1 MTTITELST
10 SELVKENSNFYD
22 PVRNVDII
30 NLNYY
35 LTKSF
40 NEYIFHITENNL
52 KLSRTDK
59 NKLGIH
65 FIIKEVIRACKSS
78 KYKKFFYYKVESE
91 KTIEE
96 SLVRRIFNSLTPN
109 ILYDNYSFSEFV
121 SDKESDYHVISDKF
135 NISLAKFRKF
145 LKKYE
150 LKHLE
155 AELLNDMNVKLS
167 LMT

>member
-78 KYKKFFYYKVESE
+78 KYKKFFYYK
-91 KTIEE
+91 
-96 SLVRRIFNSLTPN
+96 R
-109 ILYDNYSFSEFV
+109 
-121 SDKESDYHVISDKF
+121 
-135 NISLAKFRKF
+135 
-145 LKKYE
+145 
-150 LKHLE
+150 
-155 AELLNDMNVKLS
+155 
-167 LMT
+167 